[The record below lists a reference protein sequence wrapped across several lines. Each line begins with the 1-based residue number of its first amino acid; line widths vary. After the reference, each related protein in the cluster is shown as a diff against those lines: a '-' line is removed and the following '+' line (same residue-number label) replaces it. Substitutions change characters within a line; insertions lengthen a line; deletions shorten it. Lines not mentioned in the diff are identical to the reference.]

1 MSTMNEEAKE
11 LNAII
16 KDNNPTIYHLLSKKG
31 REIYFPKKGVV
42 RQGTEAKG
50 KKINA
55 TIGIAIEDDGTPMR
69 LPSMD
74 NWISLEPNNVFPY
87 ASSFGKQELRKTW
100 QELIIKKNPSLKGK
114 ISLPIVTS
122 GLSHALSI
130 VGYLFINPG
139 DKIFVTDKYW
149 SNYRLIFEQGHDGI
163 LHTFNT
169 FEKDGFDLESFKQIL
184 TENNGKQIILFSL
197 PNNPTGYTPTEHE
210 TIIIAEIIKGSA
222 ESGNKIIVIDDDA
235 YFGLVYKPGIFKE
248 SLFSKLADLHE
259 NVLAIKIDGATKEC
273 YSWGLRV
280 GFITYAAK
288 GISEKTSLALENKTA
303 GAVRGNIS
311 NASHLSQSLVLKAI
325 TSPSYEEEKKQKY
338 DLLKRRFDKVQ
349 DIFIRNEQKYSPYFS
364 PLPFNSGYFMCIELK
379 EGLDAETVRQT
390 LLKKYSTGVIA
401 VGTLLRIAFSSVAE
415 KDIPTLIENIY
426 NACHDINRFD
436 KS

>member
-1 MSTMNEEAKE
+1 MRTMNEEAKE
-11 LNAII
+11 LNGMI
-16 KDNNPTIYHLLSKKG
+16 KENNAAIYHLLSKKG

-42 RQGTEAKG
+42 RQGAEAKG

-55 TIGIAIEDDGTPMR
+55 TIGMAIEDDGTPMR
-69 LPSMD
+69 LPSMAD
-74 NWISLEPNNVFPY
+74 WISLDPKDVFPY
-87 ASSFGKQELRKTW
+87 VSSFGKQELREAW

-122 GLSHALSI
+122 GLSHALST

-149 SNYRLIFEQGHDGI
+149 GNYRLIFEHGHEGI
-163 LHTFNT
+163 LHPFNT
-169 FEKDGFDLESFKQIL
+169 FKEGGLDLESFKQVL
-184 TENNGKQIILFSL
+184 EENKGKQIILFSL

-210 TIIIAEIIKGSA
+210 TVRIAEIIKGSA
-222 ESGNKIIVIDDDA
+222 ESGNQIIVIDDDA

-248 SLFSKLADLHE
+248 SLFSKLADIHE
-259 NVLAIKIDGATKEC
+259 RVLAIKIDGATKEC

-280 GFITYAAK
+280 GFITYAAR

-303 GAVRGNIS
+303 GAVRGSIS

-325 TSPSYEEEKKQKY
+325 TSPRYEEEKKEKY
-338 DLLKRRFDKVQ
+338 DILKRRFDKVQ
-349 DIFIRNEQKYSPYFS
+349 EIFIRNEQKYSRYFS

-401 VGTLLRIAFSSVAE
+401 VGNLLRIAFSSVAE

-426 NACHDINRFD
+426 DACQ
-436 KS
+436 